1 LEALSL
7 GVVQVSF
14 VITDGQY
21 SLNKKETSDD
31 NEIVGEEGLYPI
43 VGASADDNFT
53 VEDQHEPSERQNN
66 QGDVISFSQI
76 GVNGHRPVQ
85 NISQESST
93 NQETERGD

>member
-1 LEALSL
+1 M

-21 SLNKKETSDD
+21 SLNKKETSDE

-53 VEDQHEPSERQNN
+53 IEDQHEPPERQNN
-66 QGDVISFSQI
+66 LVFISNRSEWLQASAKHFTRELNKPGD
-76 GVNGHRPVQ
+76 GK
-85 NISQESST
+85 
-93 NQETERGD
+93 GD